1 MSLQDSPPD
10 DRADALRDPQ
20 TGKRFKASLQGPV
33 TGREPDFLREL
44 PMDNAVGAIVALSA
58 EVWML
63 RERLGALEAELESHR
78 VLPAGAV
85 EQHRDAPAAAEA
97 RAAELAAFTERI
109 LSELSRN
116 REPVSQID
124 PGVEGYLRR

>member
-1 MSLQDSPPD
+1 MSQHDSPPD
-10 DRADALRDPQ
+10 ERADALRDPQ
-20 TGKRFKASLQGPV
+20 TGQRFKASLQGPV

-78 VLPAGAV
+78 VLPPGAV
-85 EQHRDAPAAAEA
+85 ENHRDAPAAAEA

-109 LSELSRN
+109 LSELHRN

-124 PGVEGYLRR
+124 PGVGRYLQR